1 MRYMASK
8 PPKKPEKA
16 LKEKSIQ
23 IRVTKAQKDALSKA
37 ATKAGFGL
45 SSWMLRVSLAAAEG
59 GWTLGI
65 QLPPTGAEKKA
76 DGGSGG

>member
-8 PPKKPEKA
+8 PPKRPEKA

-65 QLPPTGAEKKA
+65 QLPTAEKKA